1 MMRSPLFNELLSLRD
16 TVEQIFRENPWGDA
30 FGTVW
35 SRQERRPGRA
45 AFPMP
50 LDIYSSDDE
59 VVILAAVPGMH
70 PDDLDL
76 TIQKNTLMIS
86 GERHSPVTGEDVAN
100 PTWYVRE
107 LAEGTYRRSVTLP
120 FTVDSDKAEATFEH
134 GILRIVLPKAEE
146 SRPKKV
152 AITAGG
158 ATGGKQE
165 AITAGSTS

>member
-16 TVEQIFRENPWGDA
+16 TVDQIFRENPWGDA

-35 SRQERRPGRA
+35 SRQEPRSSKP

-50 LDIYSSDDE
+50 LDIYSTDDE
-59 VVILAAVPGMH
+59 VVILAAVPGMR

-76 TIQKNTLMIS
+76 TIQKNTVMIS
-86 GERHSPVTGEDVAN
+86 GELHSPTGEHDAASL
-100 PTWYVRE
+100 TWYARE

-120 FTVDSDKAEATFEH
+120 FLVDADKAEATFEH

-152 AITAGG
+152 VITS
-158 ATGGKQE
+158 GGKQE
-165 AITAGSTS
+165 AITAGSAS